1 MAFSSAITESITI
14 GDKKVTFG
22 TFTTSSTDTG
32 GDINTGLAMCE
43 YIKLNYSGASAGAT
57 CPMVNETMVA
67 GGIAGNAITVVHAAS
82 ADGYWWA
89 FGY

>member
-1 MAFSSAITESITI
+1 MAFTSAITESTTF
-14 GDKKVTFG
+14 GNKKVTFG

-32 GDINTGLAMCE
+32 GDINTGLATCE
-43 YIKLNYSGASAGAT
+43 FIKLNYSGASAGAT
-57 CPMVNETMVA
+57 CPMVNETLP
-67 GGIAGNAITVVHAAS
+67 IAGSAVTIVHAAS

>member
-1 MAFSSAITESITI
+1 MAFSSTITESTTF
-14 GDKKVTFG
+14 GNKKVTFG
-22 TFTTSSTDTG
+22 TFTTSSTETG

-43 YIKLNYSGASAGAT
+43 FIKLNYLTSAGAT
-57 CPMVNETMVA
+57 CPMVNETLPVA
-67 GGIAGNAITVVHAAS
+67 GSAVTVVHAAS

>member
-1 MAFSSAITESITI
+1 MAFTSAITESITI
-14 GDKKVTFG
+14 GNKKVTFG

-43 YIKLNYSGASAGAT
+43 FIKLDYSGAAAGAT
-57 CPMVNETMVA
+57 CIMVNETLPVA
-67 GGIAGNAITVVHAAS
+67 GSAVTVVHAAS

>member
-1 MAFSSAITESITI
+1 MAFSSTITESTTF
-14 GDKKVTFG
+14 GDKKITFG

-43 YIKLNYSGASAGAT
+43 FIKLNYSTSAGAT
-57 CPMVNETMVA
+57 CPMVNETIVK
-67 GGIAGNAITVVHAAS
+67 GGIAGSAITIVHAAS